1 MLFIVGSVMYSMR
14 VPPTVEDWP
23 LAPSPGAT
31 PLAPSP
37 ALAADVCNGPLQP
50 KKVSAIRI
58 VASLPLVVIVDILRV
73 VEAPLRVL
81 EASSFLSNPDRWLR
95 FHGRF
100 RP

>member
-1 MLFIVGSVMYSMR
+1 MFAVR
-14 VPPTVEDWP
+14 VPPSEV
-23 LAPSPGAT
+23 APSPEE
-31 PLAPSP
+31 PLLAPPFAPSP
-37 ALAADVCNGPLQP
+37 ALAADVCSGPLQP

-95 FHGRF
+95 FHCRF

>member
-58 VASLPLVVIVDILRV
+58 VASLPLVVMVDNLRGCDTWLKGF
-73 VEAPLRVL
+73 EAGLCLSRPDGGLRL
-81 EASSFLSNPDRWLR
+81 L
-95 FHGRF
+95 
-100 RP
+100 